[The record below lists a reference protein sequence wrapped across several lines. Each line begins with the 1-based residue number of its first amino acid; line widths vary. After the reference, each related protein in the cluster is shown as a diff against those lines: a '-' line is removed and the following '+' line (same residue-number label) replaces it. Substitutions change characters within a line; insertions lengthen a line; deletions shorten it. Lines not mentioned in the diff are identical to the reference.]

1 MISLLGKMGHQAF
14 LGQSEELKHSTIK
27 SWLLFMYLRPDLI
40 LNTNLS
46 DIVRKKAALAG
57 WLEVLPLARSHDENF
72 KFLRKEDD
80 KGQVVLSSNPA
91 TIEFEVVHTSLLPG
105 LLNTKQCIFQPDFN
119 KPSGFKHYGGRS
131 RLILNGSHRSH
142 SLRIVFAILTFTP
155 DGTPSRIFKPESTR
169 PCFHPPTSN
178 PTVSDQFT
186 QSRLTTTIY
195 RNSSTLAFLAMADI
209 PQKAVPHLSNDNI
222 KSILKSPKFM
232 KPHRLSPCNDSVPLM
247 WHTSLDRV
255 SKPNISYSMCRQKN
269 KVTLPSFHKT
279 GRASSP
285 T

>member
-40 LNTNLS
+40 LNTNVISAKIYLINQLS

-105 LLNTKQCIFQPDFN
+105 LLNTVLLISSSSRNNAYFN
-119 KPSGFKHYGGRS
+119 
-131 RLILNGSHRSH
+131 
-142 SLRIVFAILTFTP
+142 LTLTN
-155 DGTPSRIFKPESTR
+155 
-169 PCFHPPTSN
+169 HLASN
-178 PTVSDQFT
+178 IT
-186 QSRLTTTIY
+186 
-195 RNSSTLAFLAMADI
+195 
-209 PQKAVPHLSNDNI
+209 AVDP
-222 KSILKSPKFM
+222 
-232 KPHRLSPCNDSVPLM
+232 
-247 WHTSLDRV
+247 
-255 SKPNISYSMCRQKN
+255 
-269 KVTLPSFHKT
+269 
-279 GRASSP
+279 A
-285 T
+285 

>member
-105 LLNTKQCIFQPDFN
+105 LLNTVLLISSSSRNNAYFN
-119 KPSGFKHYGGRS
+119 
-131 RLILNGSHRSH
+131 
-142 SLRIVFAILTFTP
+142 LTLTN
-155 DGTPSRIFKPESTR
+155 
-169 PCFHPPTSN
+169 HLASN
-178 PTVSDQFT
+178 IT
-186 QSRLTTTIY
+186 
-195 RNSSTLAFLAMADI
+195 
-209 PQKAVPHLSNDNI
+209 AVDP
-222 KSILKSPKFM
+222 
-232 KPHRLSPCNDSVPLM
+232 
-247 WHTSLDRV
+247 
-255 SKPNISYSMCRQKN
+255 
-269 KVTLPSFHKT
+269 
-279 GRASSP
+279 A
-285 T
+285 